1 MSRIWRITVL
11 FVAAGVALA
20 ACDTEEKPKDK
31 APLEVKQEEA
41 KDSTRLDPA
50 PDTSR

>member
-1 MSRIWRITVL
+1 MSRICRISVL
-11 FVAAGVALA
+11 LVAAVSILA
-20 ACDTEEKPKDK
+20 ACDTDEKPKDK
-31 APLEVKQEEA
+31 PPLEVKQEEA